1 MLKAVQPKQ
10 QPDAAELINRVNFGL
25 RIGNFEMDVEDGVLQ
40 YRTSIDIEG
49 EPQQLT
55 PLLVKH
61 LVYANVLT
69 VDKYLPAFRAL
80 LEDGHSPYAA
90 IMLVED

>member
-49 EPQQLT
+49 EPQC
-55 PLLVKH
+55 
-61 LVYANVLT
+61 
-69 VDKYLPAFRAL
+69 LPDLA
-80 LEDGHSPYAA
+80 
-90 IMLVED
+90 